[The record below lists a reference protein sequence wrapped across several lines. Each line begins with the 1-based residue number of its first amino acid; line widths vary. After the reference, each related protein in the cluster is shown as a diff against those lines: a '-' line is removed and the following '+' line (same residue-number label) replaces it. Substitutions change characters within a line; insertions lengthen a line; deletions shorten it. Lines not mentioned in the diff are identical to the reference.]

1 MAVWDKNIVWS
12 FMLLLTGAVGQSVNY
27 PPPVCAVK
35 GSTVTL
41 PCTFTPL
48 QVDVDGRRVPI
59 KIVRVR
65 WCQKHTVCQG
75 STPSVYDSD
84 STSND
89 PRYKYLGDKKGNCT
103 LQITD
108 VRGEDDETFRFR
120 MEVDDNRGHWT
131 ERSGVKVSV
140 TDGTTMEITSSSGD
154 GQVRTGENITLF
166 CSARCTFH
174 QLKVTWFRDDHAL
187 SESGPALQFSSLTAK
202 DSGNYTCGLQTSTET
217 RSGPYSLRV
226 EAGEE
231 GADGDL
237 PLAAGVGA
245 VVGVLLVLV
254 AVILVCF
261 IKRRRSAADQRAD
274 GGEED
279 QKHPDRVYSSVLQ
292 RADREAGGQRQE
304 SSRAVE
310 EVSYA
315 SVQFKHNTQNQA
327 RAVQEADD
335 ATIYSSVAGR
345 G

>member
-1 MAVWDKNIVWS
+1 MAVRNQKILWS
-12 FMLLLTGAVGQSVNY
+12 FMFMLAGAVGQSVNY

-48 QVDVDGRRVPI
+48 QIDVDGRRVPLKII
-59 KIVRVR
+59 KVR
-65 WCQKHTVCQG
+65 WCQKHPVCQG

-120 MEVDDNRGHWT
+120 VEADDNRGHWT

-154 GQVRTGENITLF
+154 GQVRTGESITLF

-187 SESGPALQFSSLTAK
+187 SESGPALQLSSLTAK

-231 GADGDL
+231 VLKRQVHLNNKVTVSCLTETLSPSDDML
-237 PLAAGVGA
+237 LR
-245 VVGVLLVLV
+245 VVLFSLHTVLFVTV
-254 AVILVCF
+254 ASI
-261 IKRRRSAADQRAD
+261 IIRRTCLKD
-274 GGEED
+274 
-279 QKHPDRVYSSVLQ
+279 
-292 RADREAGGQRQE
+292 
-304 SSRAVE
+304 
-310 EVSYA
+310 
-315 SVQFKHNTQNQA
+315 
-327 RAVQEADD
+327 
-335 ATIYSSVAGR
+335 
-345 G
+345 